1 MANEIF
7 IPFLVK
13 RQAHPSEISLTWHPE
28 PTQNSEQKI
37 LKFSLI
43 HDLKKLK
50 EIIISYFTRIE
61 NQKIFSIKLSHKFLE
76 DSCLH
81 TNFESNKIK
90 FTQALFKMMDL
101 YII

>member
-43 HDLKKLK
+43 YDLKKLK

-61 NQKIFSIKLSHKFLE
+61 NQKIFSIISSL
-76 DSCLH
+76 
-81 TNFESNKIK
+81 TNFLKIPV
-90 FTQALFKMMDL
+90 
-101 YII
+101 YILILNQIK

>member
-28 PTQNSEQKI
+28 LTQNSEQKI
-37 LKFSLI
+37 LKFSLKY
-43 HDLKKLK
+43 DLKKLK

-76 DSCLH
+76 DS
-81 TNFESNKIK
+81 
-90 FTQALFKMMDL
+90 FT
-101 YII
+101 Y